1 MFAEFLNNIGGKIA
15 SLCGDRVDYGVDMS
29 SPHRRKINAYFEHYR
44 IQDILPYVS
53 FDPATGLFR
62 NKSGSGFVLETYPMV
77 GCTEAMQREISGIF
91 QHTLPEGGNLQFLLW
106 ADPRVGDM
114 LDGWR
119 KPRDAHGEVLS
130 TLAQKR
136 ALYLKSL
143 IFNPASFQS
152 VRTYRCIIAYS
163 QQSEADNP
171 VAQDKLKALM
181 EQLTTAFKTLGM
193 PVKRWTASDL
203 ISTLD
208 GILNVNADVS
218 PCDVQ
223 WNPYD
228 SIDRQIPSAET
239 AYQIHKDHISVNEG
253 AFCVRT
259 YGVRREPDQWSLH
272 AMGDLIGDAMRDPL
286 RLSCPFLIHYG
297 VHICAQDSAKA
308 RVQSREPWI
317 EMQAHS
323 KIGKRVP
330 VIVSQAR
337 ELDFL
342 RHQLGKGERLVQ
354 TNFSVTVFSPKAQLS
369 HNDQVLLNL
378 FRSKRWSLQYDAHI
392 QLQSFLSVLPMSWGE
407 GMHEDLQYF
416 KRLKTTLSTESAN
429 LLPLQAEWR
438 GTSSPGM
445 LLLGRR
451 GQLFQWS
458 PFDNNEGNY
467 NVCVVGRS
475 GSGKSV
481 FMQELM
487 TSILGQGGRVFV
499 LDVGRSFEK
508 TAKLLGGEFVEFSTK
523 SPLCINPFST
533 IPVDDPDA
541 ASDAL
546 AMLKPI
552 VGLMAS
558 PVDGANDLENA
569 YIEKA
574 LRAAWDLK
582 KREAG
587 MTDVADY
594 LLKQDDRIASNLGQ
608 KLFPYTDKGIYGR
621 FFTGPATIDLSAKIV
636 VVELE
641 ELKERKD
648 LQSVVVQMVILQITN
663 KLYLGDRKTPS
674 MLILDEA
681 WDMLRGKQSGVFI
694 ETAARRFRKYFGSLV
709 VGTQV
714 VNDFYATPGA
724 EAAFNNS
731 DWMCL
736 LSQKKESIDQLKRT
750 ERIALDPLMES
761 QLASV
766 KTRQGQYAEVM
777 IYGPHGYAIGRLC
790 LDPFSKILYST
801 KAEEYSAVQELQK
814 QGLTLAQAV
823 EKIAGEKG

>member
-1 MFAEFLNNIGGKIA
+1 MFQELFNQLGGKIA
-15 SLCGDRVDYGVDMS
+15 SISGDRVDYGVDAS
-29 SPHRRKINAYFEHYR
+29 SPHRKQVNAYFQHYR
-44 IQDILPYVS
+44 IQDLLPYVS
-53 FDPATGLFR
+53 FDPSSGLFQ
-62 NKSGSGFVLETYPMV
+62 NKSGVGFVLETYPMV
-77 GCTEAMQREISGIF
+77 GCTEEMQREISGIF
-91 QHTLPEGGNLQFLLW
+91 QHTLPEGGNLQVLLW
-106 ADPRVGDM
+106 ADPRVGNI
-114 LDGWR
+114 LKAWQT
-119 KPRDAHGEVLS
+119 PRQSQGEVLAALASRRVQYLRGQVFNS
-130 TLAQKR
+130 TTH
-136 ALYLKSL
+136 
-143 IFNPASFQS
+143 QS
-152 VRTYRCIIAYS
+152 VRTYRCIVAYS
-163 QQSEADNP
+163 ERGEASNP
-171 VAQDKLKALM
+171 VAQDKLKSLM
-181 EQLTTAFKTLGM
+181 EQLTTALKTLGM
-193 PVKRWTASDL
+193 PVKRWNADDL
-203 ISTLD
+203 IQTLD
-208 GILNVNADVS
+208 GIININTAIS
-218 PCDVQ
+218 PCDLK

-228 SIDRQIPSAET
+228 SLDLQIPST
-239 AYQIHKDHISVNEG
+239 GTSYQIHKDRIAVNDGE
-253 AFCVRT
+253 FCIRT
-259 YGVRREPDQWSLH
+259 YTVRREPDQWSLH
-272 AMGDLIGDAMRDPL
+272 AMGDLIGDTMRDPL
-286 RLSCPFLIHYG
+286 RINCPFIIHYG
-297 VHICAQDSAKA
+297 VHICEQESTKT
-308 RVQSREPWI
+308 RVQGREPWI

-330 VIVSQAR
+330 IIVSQAR

-342 RHQLGKGERLVQ
+342 RHQLSKGERLVQ
-354 TNFSVTVFSPKAQLS
+354 TSFSVTIFSPKDQLS
-369 HNDQVLLNL
+369 NNDQVLLNL
-378 FRSKRWSLQYDAHI
+378 FRSKRWQLQYDAHI
-392 QLQSFLSVLPMSWGE
+392 QLQSFLSILPMSWGE
-407 GMHEDLQYF
+407 GMNEDLQYF
-416 KRLKTTLSTESAN
+416 KRLKTTVSTESAN
-429 LLPLQAEWR
+429 LLPLQAEWH

-487 TSILGQGGRVFV
+487 TSTLGQGGQVFV

-508 TAKLLGGEFVEFSTK
+508 TAKLLGGQFVEFRAK
-523 SPLCINPFST
+523 APLCINPFST
-533 IPVDDPDA
+533 IPIDDPEA
-541 ASDAL
+541 TSDAL

-558 PVDGANDLENA
+558 PTDGTNDLENA

-574 LRAAWDLK
+574 LRAAWELK
-582 KREAG
+582 QKEAS
-587 MTDVADY
+587 MTDVAGF
-594 LLKQDDRIASNLGQ
+594 LIKQEDRIASNLGQ
-608 KLFPYTDKGIYGR
+608 KLFPYTANGIYGR
-621 FFTGPATIDLSAKIV
+621 FFTGPATIDLTAKIV

-674 MLILDEA
+674 MLVLDEA
-681 WDMLRGKQSGVFI
+681 WDMLRGKQSGIFI

-761 QLASV
+761 LLTSV
-766 KTRQGQYAEVM
+766 KTRQGEYAEVM

-814 QGLTLAQAV
+814 QGLSLAEAV
-823 EKIAGEKG
+823 EKIAEEKG